1 MANILVAGGAGYIG
15 GALTDRLMETSHNV
29 RVYDSL
35 LYEESYR
42 KPVSFVL
49 GDIGDEKCL
58 QPHLQWADVVVWLA
72 AIVGDEACAL
82 NPELAMEI
90 NQASVQALV
99 RRFHG
104 RIIFASTCS
113 VYGASEGLLDEDS
126 PVNPLS
132 VYAEGKLEAER
143 HLSGQNAISFRLGTL
158 FGVGDIFSRIR
169 MDLVVNILTAR
180 AFKRG
185 QIKVFGGGQ
194 YRPLLHVKDVAEA
207 IAQNIGTP
215 HTGVFNLHAVNM
227 RIADLAELLGTHFP
241 DLEIER
247 TPEKFQ
253 DNRNYRVSSEKAVTT
268 FKFKPQYTV
277 DDGIEELKTLLLEG
291 RVKKIGINRH
301 SNYHFLKESFEH
313 SASRSE
319 TQSWI

>member
-1 MANILVAGGAGYIG
+1 M
-15 GALTDRLMETSHNV
+15 
-29 RVYDSL
+29 
-35 LYEESYR
+35 
-42 KPVSFVL
+42 
-49 GDIGDEKCL
+49 
-58 QPHLQWADVVVWLA
+58 
-72 AIVGDEACAL
+72 
-82 NPELAMEI
+82 
-90 NQASVQALV
+90 
-99 RRFHG
+99 
-104 RIIFASTCS
+104 
-113 VYGASEGLLDEDS
+113 
-126 PVNPLS
+126 
-132 VYAEGKLEAER
+132 
-143 HLSGQNAISFRLGTL
+143 
-158 FGVGDIFSRIR
+158 
-169 MDLVVNILTAR
+169 
-180 AFKRG
+180 
-185 QIKVFGGGQ
+185 
-194 YRPLLHVKDVAEA
+194 AEA